1 MRLILKHLNLS
12 QTKSLTLHPLTT
24 HEHSAEEM
32 ILEDLFDETVTEL
45 IQSGNYLNF
54 DKNVMYSIAEK
65 ITREKFDDLCQ

>member
-1 MRLILKHLNLS
+1 MSCIQN
-12 QTKSLTLHPLTT
+12 
-24 HEHSAEEM
+24 EM
-32 ILEDLFDETVTEL
+32 ILEDLFDETVAEL